1 MQIIPEWG
9 ETSATVHHGGYGWQ
23 ECGPGPLQIL
33 AAQEEESREGRC
45 TSAGAR
51 LPCTSAMH
59 ICHAHHLPVPI
70 CQYTSAMHICR
81 AHLPCTSAGAHLL
94 MHICHTHLAPPLFL
108 FYSAQNTSFCLSY
121 SRGVFS
127 LCVPSLHPHRQ
138 AQRSISQVIQ
148 TLNEDYPK

>member
-81 AHLPCTSAGAHLL
+81 CTSAIHIWLL
-94 MHICHTHLAPPLFL
+94 LFSFL
-108 FYSAQNTSFCLSY
+108 FCSKHQLLPLIFQGGSSPFVYPLCILTDRHRGLSPRSFKLSMKIIQNRKY
-121 SRGVFS
+121 
-127 LCVPSLHPHRQ
+127 
-138 AQRSISQVIQ
+138 
-148 TLNEDYPK
+148 